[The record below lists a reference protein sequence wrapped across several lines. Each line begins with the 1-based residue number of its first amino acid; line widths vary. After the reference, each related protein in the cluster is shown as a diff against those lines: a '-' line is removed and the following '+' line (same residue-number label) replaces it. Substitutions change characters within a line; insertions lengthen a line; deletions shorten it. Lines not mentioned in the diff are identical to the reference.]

1 MNDNEKLIEEAFKK
15 HDAPT
20 EEDWRAAHQD
30 GGVIFAKVRGSVVP
44 VLLMRGPYGDWSS
57 ETKRYR
63 SADVEEVISVY
74 RWVPAGMQHAWA
86 SEIVADFRRSEVPEP
101 SADEWDCSCKCSHL
115 YHSECSE
122 TCSPEPQGEPSDAQV
137 LAALKAVE
145 PRANWDDP
153 VVWRGNPGWVKTM
166 RAALRAAGG
175 VR

>member
-1 MNDNEKLIEEAFKK
+1 MTDDEKLIEEAFKK

-137 LAALKAVE
+137 SLHVAIQAVDAALRSYDYPPSRQGAAEVAVS
-145 PRANWDDP
+145 
-153 VVWRGNPGWVKTM
+153 
-166 RAALRAAGG
+166 ALRAAGG
-175 VR
+175 V